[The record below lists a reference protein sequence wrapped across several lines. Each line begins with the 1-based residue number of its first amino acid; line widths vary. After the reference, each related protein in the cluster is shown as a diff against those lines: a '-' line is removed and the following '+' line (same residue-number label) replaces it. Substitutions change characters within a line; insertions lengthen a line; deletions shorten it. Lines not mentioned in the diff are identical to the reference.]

1 MNPEGVVNITY
12 DNADDKPNRTNLWI
26 ESDKFL
32 TNISALG
39 SNKPT
44 VQIQDSIVH
53 VAFKKRAFKW
63 AVNSLQCHGE

>member
-44 VQIQDSIVH
+44 VQI
-53 VAFKKRAFKW
+53 
-63 AVNSLQCHGE
+63 

>member
-12 DNADDKPNRTNLWI
+12 DNGDDKPNRTNLWI

-44 VQIQDSIVH
+44 VQI
-53 VAFKKRAFKW
+53 
-63 AVNSLQCHGE
+63 